1 MRSVYAAKKDREE
14 EKTSSR
20 RKKTRENIALS
31 CNEYTL
37 NMLSIINKY
46 ELGMMMTTMMKLVL
60 KIIIKLKYHFIVFIV
75 DS

>member
-1 MRSVYAAKKDREE
+1 MRSVYATKRDREE